1 MSAQSWSI
9 EVDPQDVP
17 EHVRKEHQRV
27 VRDSEGSDWD
37 VRLVD
42 VNADIDTRKTASYF
56 SVAVRRSPR
65 KTGKSLMKTG
75 ENMAVVSETT
85 ATDLSNK
92 GGETA
97 GQTIRTFSGH
107 SPLWEEQNG
116 RTAEG
121 PCGHRVPRAEDR
133 AESRSDEA
141 PCIGSAVDFGSLPTV
156 KSMGTNKTTHV
167 IGFDTEFTYDDNDH
181 PTKRVIDSYQFACTD
196 PLDESVMVE
205 TVVLPLEDER
215 IYFED
220 ALYIVNL
227 AAGLHVLARGGVI
240 NPRGVLVRDVRRAGK
255 KSSFDYKATRDEVF
269 KNTIRIILGC
279 HYGNAD
285 LTAFR
290 RPPFQRAGG
299 DKFNDVLRRV
309 TSASGGLVSLMPSR
323 FMRRSG
329 HGSNSYRWL
338 PFTVT
343 VRDTMGQAAPGHKGL
358 DKLGDS
364 CGVPKLEVGDSIKNM
379 RILRREDL
387 LKFLDYGVND
397 SVIVVE
403 YLAMLWG
410 LNGVPPVT
418 LSGAGASAVRDGVMR
433 YLNIGTSA
441 DFLMRF
447 RGLYKKSRPEA
458 FDDNDQLAYYATR
471 ELAPV
476 DGDANQSHTAWK
488 RAFHGGWNACLAPGL
503 HPYPTYD
510 HDIQSAYPSAMAS
523 IIDVD
528 YVGGCIDEVVK
539 DRELTF
545 DDFPLGPITPLVA
558 YVEWEF
564 PEGTVAPCLPVVEGD
579 SVIYPRTAEESGAGQ
594 GDDIDHYEG
603 FSGAWCAGPELYL
616 ALKLGARVTAQIG
629 YRMKLLDVAD
639 GEPSMSLRS
648 ALKQM
653 VEDRAVAKKTF
664 GKKSLEEQT
673 IKVATNSVY
682 GKLAQDVSERNGWD
696 SWEQE
701 MASIG
706 GSSVTSPYH
715 ASMTTSLVRSLL
727 LAMAN
732 SISILSVTTDGFIT
746 AEKDIED
753 YDCFGIA
760 DVFRD
765 AREALTGDRTVWEV
779 KHHQDDLLNLS
790 TRGNVSLLEHGVFAK
805 AGLKTPEGIVL
816 GSMDERKWFWDTVV
830 AREGKIPNPYTA
842 FPSFRELSRTDDRLD
857 FIPTKR
863 VPEVSSVDFDLKRMP
878 VEGSLRVDTV
888 SGHEVAGF
896 ETAPWES
903 VRDYRRARSIA
914 DHMQLYR
921 FDTTGDDRP
930 SGCLRTAKEWETW
943 FKRFGSAVGRRIY
956 SADSA
961 MVTELVAAHKEG
973 LVVVRRLAAKGP
985 VADKLEW
992 LSSLVGREFTRAQW
1006 DHMSKRNR
1014 RQRVLDDADLDEIRA
1029 LVDELNQEDGNE

>member
-1 MSAQSWSI
+1 MSTQPWSI
-9 EVDPQDVP
+9 EVDPLSAPDP
-17 EHVRKEHQRV
+17 VRKGHQRV
-27 VRDSEGSDWD
+27 VRDTEGSDWD

-42 VNADIDTRKTASYF
+42 VNADVDGRNEPSYF
-56 SVAVRRSPR
+56 SVVVRRSPR

-75 ENMAVVSETT
+75 ENVAEVSETS

-92 GGETA
+92 EGESA

-116 RTAEG
+116 RTAEA
-121 PCGHRVPRAEDR
+121 PCGHRVPPREDR

-181 PTKRVIDSYQFACTD
+181 PHKRVIDSYQFACTD

-205 TVVLPLEDER
+205 IVILPLEDER

-269 KNTIRIILGC
+269 KNTIRIVLGC
-279 HYGNAD
+279 HFGNAD

-299 DKFNDVLRRV
+299 DKFNDLLRRV

-343 VRDTMGQAAPGHKGL
+343 VRDTMGQAAPGHKKL
-358 DKLGDS
+358 DALGDS
-364 CGVPKLEVGDSIKNM
+364 CGVPKLDVGGSIENM

-528 YVGGCIDEVVK
+528 YVGGCIEEVIK
-539 DRELTF
+539 DRPLTL

-564 PEGTVAPCLPVVEGD
+564 PDGTVAPCLPVVEGD